1 MLWILFF
8 KILEIKWKAEME
20 RNTDYNKRIY
30 LNANIARTILKRWRA
45 AWRPGL
51 AHHTSRKGEPADRE
65 RKEETPTA
73 LLEHTTPSTCV
84 SSSTLG
90 RVPQWAHIMVDPPG
104 GDGFL
109 DQPVVPHCS
118 WGIANQNANSLA
130 RSTSKARGGTSF
142 RQS

>member
-30 LNANIARTILKRWRA
+30 LNANIARTILKRWGA

-65 RKEETPTA
+65 KGRDSHCAVGAHHAVHLRKQQHPGAGSPVGT
-73 LLEHTTPSTCV
+73 HH
-84 SSSTLG
+84 G
-90 RVPQWAHIMVDPPG
+90 RP
-104 GDGFL
+104 
-109 DQPVVPHCS
+109 
-118 WGIANQNANSLA
+118 
-130 RSTSKARGGTSF
+130 ARGRRLSGPTRGTTLLLGH
-142 RQS
+142 R

>member
-1 MLWILFF
+1 MHTTQA
-8 KILEIKWKAEME
+8 EKASLQ
-20 RNTDYNKRIY
+20 T
-30 LNANIARTILKRWRA
+30 
-45 AWRPGL
+45 
-51 AHHTSRKGEPADRE
+51 E

-130 RSTSKARGGTSF
+130 RSTAKARGGTSF